1 MRSLRPLAL
10 CLVLVGCNASTTD
23 FDPSSAEAGLLEA
36 VEGVAPFHASVV
48 RAREVRLAFD
58 PTEGARS
65 PDEGTPRPSLRL
77 NLFADAVYDARLE
90 RMRRLEHGVVWEG
103 VVAGAEG
110 SSVVIAVDD
119 GGAIAATVRVGNARI
134 GRRLF
139 SLTPRGGG
147 VLAVEW
153 DESAAPQD
161 HASVTPRA
169 LAPSFRVPTRPEPS
183 PDADV
188 EVDVLVVYSAEAAH
202 AAGSES
208 ALRATVELAV
218 TEANRAFDESGVA
231 GRVAL
236 AGFEP
241 VEYDETGFDFERA
254 LRELSTPGDGQLD
267 DVQELRDA
275 YGADHVVFVIDHAGP
290 YAGIGYQLTAGNAS
304 FFEPAAYAVVSRDY
318 AAGHYTFAH
327 ELGHNFGA
335 NHDPAHA
342 SDGWRVDSHGHQDPA
357 HEFRTIM
364 AYSCDGS
371 WCGRVGRWSNP
382 GALHEGH
389 PTGVAGVSDNA
400 RTLRERMGVSAGYR
414 ERPVPPPDFATLVQ
428 PVEGATLPAGEVRF
442 TWNDVGAS
450 AYYLM
455 LGASP
460 GDDRYYRGHLG
471 GASTTHAV
479 RDLPEGGEAIFA
491 RLWTLKDGAWR
502 FSDHRYIAHRGAFRG
517 ARLGMPGDGETLST
531 TWSWFGWRTVDGA
544 SEYRLEVGTETD
556 PGRYADQALGLET
569 WALVAGLPADGSQI
583 VARLSTRGPSGWVV
597 EEARLTAWRAPEHA
611 SVILAPPSGSTLDA
625 SVVFEV
631 SESTASARWIVVRD
645 AHSLLAVQPIAGR
658 VVRVDGLPTDGRA
671 LIAQVYSLGPDG
683 WVSTTAAYR
692 AR

>member
-1 MRSLRPLAL
+1 MGARVWCTCPTRRLSVAQELTSKALRRIAHKG
-10 CLVLVGCNASTTD
+10 VLRGWSAWHEAYLDTTHKRR
-23 FDPSSAEAGLLEA
+23 LL
-36 VEGVAPFHASVV
+36 ASVGG
-48 RAREVRLAFD
+48 RLARPRLYAAF
-58 PTEGARS
+58 RS
-65 PDEGTPRPSLRL
+65 WFSEWFKAESTSVEQ
-77 NLFADAVYDARLE
+77 AVTRLE

-119 GGAIAATVRVGNARI
+119 GGAIAATVRI

-169 LAPSFRVPTRPEPS
+169 LAPSFRVPTRPEPA
-183 PDADV
+183 PDADA

-208 ALRATVELAV
+208 ALRATIELAV

-342 SDGWRVDSHGHQDPA
+342 SDGWR
-357 HEFRTIM
+357 
-364 AYSCDGS
+364 GS
-371 WCGRVGRWSNP
+371 WREKCTPPARLRTAPLPQLWPVGR
-382 GALHEGH
+382 L
-389 PTGVAGVSDNA
+389 
-400 RTLRERMGVSAGYR
+400 
-414 ERPVPPPDFATLVQ
+414 
-428 PVEGATLPAGEVRF
+428 
-442 TWNDVGAS
+442 
-450 AYYLM
+450 
-455 LGASP
+455 
-460 GDDRYYRGHLG
+460 
-471 GASTTHAV
+471 
-479 RDLPEGGEAIFA
+479 
-491 RLWTLKDGAWR
+491 
-502 FSDHRYIAHRGAFRG
+502 G
-517 ARLGMPGDGETLST
+517 ARLP
-531 TWSWFGWRTVDGA
+531 RV
-544 SEYRLEVGTETD
+544 
-556 PGRYADQALGLET
+556 
-569 WALVAGLPADGSQI
+569 
-583 VARLSTRGPSGWVV
+583 TRF
-597 EEARLTAWRAPEHA
+597 L
-611 SVILAPPSGSTLDA
+611 
-625 SVVFEV
+625 
-631 SESTASARWIVVRD
+631 
-645 AHSLLAVQPIAGR
+645 
-658 VVRVDGLPTDGRA
+658 
-671 LIAQVYSLGPDG
+671 
-683 WVSTTAAYR
+683 
-692 AR
+692 